1 MKRLSSHV
9 HFALLCVSPALLLA
23 GCGTNATTSA
33 PASHGTGGTAVVA
46 LAPQTPP
53 NWFFPVVSAD
63 GYASTNFQINFLM
76 YRPLVYISKTNQ
88 INYQKSLATSIKVNP
103 EGTVYTIT
111 LGTKYKWSNGKPVT
125 AQDVLFTWNLM
136 KAASASS
143 SPWLYGDSGS
153 GGVPTR
159 WSSVSAPNAHT
170 VVVTLAKPSNPTWFI
185 HNGLSQISPV
195 PESLWNKYP
204 HNMIKELRFIESE
217 ANNPSYSAYKV
228 VDGAFHVSSW
238 EANNYW
244 DFVPNQKFGG
254 HKAAIAKLVLKY
266 EASASNEFAQ
276 LKTGTVNVG
285 YLPPSMWSARKQL
298 TGDKISA
305 SYVFGMNYIEPNMNA
320 NALGGAGPL
329 LKQLY
334 VRQALQM
341 GIDQLGIVKSLYHG
355 FGLPTDGSI
364 AAKPATPFYDP
375 ALNNA
380 PYHFDVKAGES
391 LLERHGWRLHDGV
404 MTRRGKTLSFTLL
417 YSSGS
422 TTETGIVQLLKQDW
436 AEEGIDVSLQSLPLN
451 QLFGTMGISS
461 KWALAYW
468 NSGYTYQLDYYPSG
482 GSLFA
487 PGAAMNGGNYNNAEM
502 NKLIT
507 ATYLPGTASQSQ
519 TRLDAYQKFGA
530 IHLPGL
536 WMPWIPQGYARVPG
550 FNVHSDAI
558 HGTVK
563 YFNPVT
569 NFIYANYWT
578 ISS

>member
-1 MKRLSSHV
+1 MKRLSHGARL
-9 HFALLCVSPALLLA
+9 ALLCASPAVLLA
-23 GCGTNATTSA
+23 GCGTSSG
-33 PASHGTGGTAVVA
+33 ASGPVAKGTDNTVVVA

-88 INYQKSLATSIKVNP
+88 INYQKSLAASVKVNAAD
-103 EGTVYTIT
+103 TVYTIT
-111 LGTKYKWSNGKPVT
+111 LGDKYKWSNGQPVT
-125 AQDVLFTWNLM
+125 AQDVLFTWHLM
-136 KAASASS
+136 KAASQSS

-153 GGVPTR
+153 GGVPDD
-159 WSSVSAPNAHT
+159 WASVVAPNAHT
-170 VVVTLAKPSNPTWFI
+170 VVVTLTKPSNPTWFI

-195 PESLWNKYP
+195 PQSLWDKYP
-204 HNMIKELRFIESE
+204 HNMVQELRFIESE
-217 ANNPSYSAYKV
+217 ANSPSYSAYKV
-228 VDGAFHVSSW
+228 VDGAFHIGKW
-238 EANNYW
+238 DPNDYW
-244 DFVPNQKFGG
+244 DFVPNKNFGG
-254 HKAAIAKLVLKY
+254 HPATIAKLVLKY
-266 EASASNEFAQ
+266 ESSAANEFAQ

-298 TGDKISA
+298 TGDKITA

-329 LKQLY
+329 LKKLY

-341 GIDQLGIVKSLYHG
+341 GIDQAGMVHSLYHG

-364 AAKPATPFYDP
+364 AAKPVTAFYDQ
-375 ALNNA
+375 ALNTA
-380 PYHFDVKAGES
+380 PYHFDIKEGQA
-391 LLERHGWRLHDGV
+391 LLEAHGWRMHNGV
-404 MTRRGKTLSFTLL
+404 MTRNGKTLSFTLL
-417 YSSGS
+417 YAAGS

-436 AEEGIDVSLQSLPLN
+436 GEEGVDLSLQSLPLN
-451 QLFGTMGISS
+451 QLFGTMGTSS

-487 PGAAMNGGNYNNAEM
+487 PGAAMNGGNYDNPQM
-502 NKLIT
+502 NQLIA
-507 ATYLPGTASQSQ
+507 ATYLPGTPAQSQ
-519 TRLDAYQKFGA
+519 ARLNAYQKFGA
-530 IHLPGL
+530 DHLPGL

-550 FNVHSDAI
+550 LNVHSDSI
-558 HGTVK
+558 HGTVQ

-569 NFIYANYWT
+569 NFLYANYWT